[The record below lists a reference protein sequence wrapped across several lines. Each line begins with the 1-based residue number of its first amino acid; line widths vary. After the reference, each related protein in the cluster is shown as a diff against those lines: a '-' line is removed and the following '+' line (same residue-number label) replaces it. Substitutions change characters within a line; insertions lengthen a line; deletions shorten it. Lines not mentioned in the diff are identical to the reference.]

1 MKLKDVFL
9 GLLIVALIASESFL
23 FSANQQKHSA
33 LNQLRAAQN
42 DLRQAQSDLQQTK
55 DADAAAMSSLRS
67 ENQSLT
73 RRLTDAQ
80 NATTRLRTENQQLNQ
95 QLGAARET
103 VQSQQQNLDQQQQTE
118 TQQSTATATQSMTE
132 AEQRD
137 MCINNLREI
146 YSAKAQW
153 ALELNKT
160 ATDTPTEQ
168 DLLSYLPGNVFPVC
182 PSGGTYTIGA
192 VGNPPTC
199 SIPGHVLP
207 QQ

>member
-9 GLLIVALIASESFL
+9 GVLIVALIASEVFL
-23 FSANQQKHSA
+23 FSANQQKHDALAKLKSA
-33 LNQLRAAQN
+33 QS

-55 DADAAAMSSLRS
+55 DADATAMSSLRA

-80 NATTRLRTENQQLNQ
+80 SANTRLRTENQQLSQ
-95 QLGAARET
+95 QLGEAHDAA
-103 VQSQQQNLDQQQQTE
+103 QAQQQNVEQQQTE
-118 TQQSTATATQSMTE
+118 NQQPAATTQMMTE

-137 MCINNLREI
+137 ACINNLRQI
-146 YSAKAQW
+146 YVAKAAW
-153 ALELNKT
+153 ALQNGKT
-160 ATDTPTEQ
+160 VTDIPTEQ
-168 DLLSYLPGNVFPVC
+168 DLAPYLSGSVFPLC

-192 VGNPPTC
+192 VGVPPTC
-199 SIPGHVLP
+199 SIPGHILP